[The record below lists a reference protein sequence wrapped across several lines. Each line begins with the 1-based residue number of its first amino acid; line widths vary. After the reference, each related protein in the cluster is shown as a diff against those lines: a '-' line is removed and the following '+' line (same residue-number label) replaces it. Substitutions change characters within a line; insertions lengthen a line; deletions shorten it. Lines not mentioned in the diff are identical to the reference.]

1 MKLTALEKAKAGYE
15 ENEDGCWI
23 WQHGFSG
30 SAKQACVWV
39 NTKDRINV
47 SRLLWE
53 DMHGKNLASL
63 VLVPKCENGQRCVNP
78 HHKNVVPRSTQQRLA
93 MKEAHKNRSYMQ
105 TYMAKKSQ
113 MKMTPEKV
121 RRAWEMK
128 SEGAL
133 LKDIG
138 AELGVSISTLSV
150 MFNGKTHKHLS
161 PLGFLG
167 NLASSKK
174 TV

>member
-1 MKLTALEKAKAGYE
+1 MKLTALEKAKAGYD

-23 WQHGFSG
+23 WRHGFSG
-30 SAKQACVWV
+30 GSKQATVWT
-39 NTKDRINV
+39 NTTERLPV
-47 SRLLWE
+47 ARLLWE
-53 DMHGKNLASL
+53 DFHGKPLGSF
-63 VLVPKCENGQRCVNP
+63 VLLPKCEHGQKCVNP
-78 HHKNVVPRSTQQRLA
+78 HHKLAVSRKIQQQRA

-113 MKMTPEKV
+113 MKLTPEKV
-121 RRAWEMK
+121 KRAWDLK
-128 SEGAL
+128 AEGAK

-138 AELGVSISTLSV
+138 AELGVSLSTLSV
-150 MFNGKTHKHLS
+150 LFNGKTHKHLS

-167 NLASSKK
+167 SLASSKK